1 MQRRNDAP
9 GIIYISRLHARIA
22 RSSDT
27 CAMLPPL
34 GSPRPLP
41 LPPLPSVSTPA
52 LQEPQVKT
60 MGDVQEQ
67 SLSQL
72 DESIKRLEPQAED
85 EVEEVERILDQL
97 PLIHGRQEAEEM
109 AKKLVEGVSHV
120 IDYLGAVAQLHPAA
134 GIVVGALSQVV
145 SLELQR
151 HENNAHIVVVHT
163 TMVKTVYH
171 VRFLARIQV
180 KFEEDI
186 EERMKIIF
194 KHMGETIRDF
204 GAFVDTYH
212 TCWQKTYKVLFAHV
226 HKRKLEHFGNRFQQH
241 KEDLDEMKK
250 TLTQMQ
256 LSTVILNTEKIL
268 NALKIDEPDVQKAEA
283 FIQRNGGP
291 DEATLGMKE
300 MLRQGFDDVL
310 EKHTAR
316 YMKKL
321 ENVQDAVIASVSASQ
336 TAILSR
342 LNEGPHILIEDEE
355 IRAIWERNRWKSCV
369 KSRIFIEGIHE
380 HYQTKFHEHG
390 SHGHSKDAWTLPFF
404 SRAMYHSAIG
414 DIVDDDG
421 SGYLSASEVN
431 EFISGKRSM
440 PHWTNP
446 QWFAWAGGWYN
457 NNVWYHRHIKRMLQ
471 EMATSLSTVGTSER
485 SSHSIG
491 LVQRIVESLTPLV
504 LVADV
509 EDPARPV
516 KVPHQLRRLQ
526 EEYRSY
532 EEQFIQ
538 TNLSHFGNHIS
549 DKSCLHAVIQ
559 NTRIELYMMALL
571 KALIM
576 RLQMVVAEAVSSNQ
590 VDDRHLITIEELATS
605 CIVVFVAFEDR
616 MRDLVR
622 SWRFEG
628 KEIGMQVDRYADGLF
643 RKCYRQTHTYERA
656 YDDLRGC
663 IFGNEL
669 TLPRHLRPFSSGSRI
684 QTSVDG
690 LSREVTVLSE
700 RVQTLEDRL
709 DKAEQPQQIERRS
722 RSLSSASSASATDHV
737 KEEPTQA
744 TPSNSPKH
752 PYQVPP
758 APCGRRT
765 AERRG
770 LGKILQRLRVLLLLD
785 RFSATLSAPSHAIR
799 SYSQVA
805 SSVTRTISVSAAGQQ
820 WCIQATAA
828 VHEARVLH
836 AVA

>member
-1 MQRRNDAP
+1 MRSPP
-9 GIIYISRLHARIA
+9 GCS
-22 RSSDT
+22 
-27 CAMLPPL
+27 
-34 GSPRPLP
+34 RPLP
-41 LPPLPSVSTPA
+41 LPPLPSASTIA
-52 LQEPQVKT
+52 LQELQVKA
-60 MGDVQEQ
+60 MDENQEHT
-67 SLSQL
+67 LSQL

-186 EERMKIIF
+186 EERMKVIF

-256 LSTVILNTEKIL
+256 LSTVVLNTEKIL
-268 NALKIDEPDVQKAEA
+268 NALRIEDPDVQKAEE
-283 FIQRNGGP
+283 FVKQNGGA
-291 DEATLGMKE
+291 DEVRQNPELVDAVASILQEKATLGMKE
-300 MLRQGFDDVL
+300 MLRQDFDDVL

-321 ENVQDAVIASVSASQ
+321 ENVQDAIIASVSASQ

-342 LNEGPHILIEDEE
+342 LNEGPHVLIEDEE
-355 IRAIWERNRWKSCV
+355 IRTIWERNRWKSCV

-390 SHGHSKDAWTLPFF
+390 SHDHSNDAWTLPFF

-431 EFISGKRSM
+431 EFVSGKRSM
-440 PHWTNP
+440 PSWTNP
-446 QWFAWAGGWYN
+446 QWFAFWAGGWYN
-457 NNVWYHRHIKRMLQ
+457 NNVWYHRHIKHMLQ
-471 EMATSLSTVGTSER
+471 EMATSLGTVRTSER
-485 SSHSIG
+485 SRHSVD
-491 LVQRIVESLTPLV
+491 LVQRIVESLTTLV

-559 NTRIELYMMALL
+559 NTRVELHMMALQ
-571 KALIM
+571 KALIVH
-576 RLQMVVAEAVSSNQ
+576 LQMIVAEAVSSNQ
-590 VDDRHLITIEELATS
+590 VDDRHLIAIEELATS

-643 RKCYRQTHTYERA
+643 RKCYRQTHTYERV

-663 IFGNEL
+663 IFGNDF

-684 QTSVDG
+684 QTTVDG
-690 LSREVTVLSE
+690 LNRELTVLSE
-700 RVQTLEDRL
+700 RVQTLEDHL
-709 DKAEQPQQIERRS
+709 SNAEQPQQIERRA
-722 RSLSSASSASATDHV
+722 RSTFCPSS
-737 KEEPTQA
+737 
-744 TPSNSPKH
+744 PSVTGRSKDGAL
-752 PYQVPP
+752 QVVPGDRTGRPP
-758 APCGRRT
+758 QGPPPPGGKGAVV
-765 AERRG
+765 RRG
-770 LGKILQRLRVLLLLD
+770 FEKILRRIRVTLLFDRL
-785 RFSATLSAPSHAIR
+785 SATLSSMTHNYVLPS
-799 SYSQVA
+799 YDQVV
-805 SSVTRTISVSAAGQQ
+805 SSVVRLVCETSIQTHRCGACLGRSQACMVLSAYGF
-820 WCIQATAA
+820 
-828 VHEARVLH
+828 E
-836 AVA
+836 